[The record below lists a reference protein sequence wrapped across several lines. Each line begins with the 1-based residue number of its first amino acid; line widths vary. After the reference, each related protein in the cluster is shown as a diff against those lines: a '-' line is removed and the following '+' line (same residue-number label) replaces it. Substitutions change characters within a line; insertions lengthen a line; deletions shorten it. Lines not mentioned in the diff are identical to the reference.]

1 MKIDPFAVEI
11 WMNAHETGCA
21 FNLAETCVD
30 SLTVAELLEISGGG
44 KSELDALLEMRLSYG
59 AIEGS
64 DRLRAAI
71 AALYDRQKPQN
82 IIVTHGAA
90 GANALVHQ
98 ALIEPG
104 DRVVSVV
111 PTYQQHV
118 SIPESMGAKTARL
131 ELRWEDDFRLDMDEL
146 ARLAVDGTK
155 LIVLTNPNNPTGVL
169 IDRAGLEEI
178 VGIARGC
185 GAWVL
190 CDEVYRGT
198 DQSGP
203 GATVSIADL
212 YEKGISTGSMS
223 KAFSLAGLR
232 LGWIC
237 APKEIIEAVSIH
249 RDYNTISVGM
259 IDDHFAALALENADA
274 VLARS
279 RRITRTN
286 LGILSEWVE
295 RETLIDWVKPQSGT
309 VAMLRYRLPM
319 SSEEFCL
326 ALLTETGVMLTP
338 GSAFGMEGFLRIGYA
353 NEEAVLREGLRLMSG
368 FLAQRARS
376 AA

>member
-11 WMNAHETGCA
+11 WMNEHETKCA

-30 SLTVAELLEISGGG
+30 SLTVAELLEIAGRSANDLGDL
-44 KSELDALLEMRLSYG
+44 LDMRLSYG

-64 DRLRAAI
+64 ARLRAAI
-71 AALYDRQKPQN
+71 AGLYKQQQAEN
-82 IIVTHGAA
+82 VVVTHGAA

-104 DRVVSVV
+104 DHVISVV

-118 SIPESMGAKTARL
+118 SIPESLGATVERL
-131 ELRWEDDFRLDMDEL
+131 ELRWEDDYRINLEEL
-146 ARLAVDGTK
+146 RRQAKGGVK

-169 IDRAGLEEI
+169 IARAELEEI
-178 VGIARGC
+178 VEIARGC
-185 GAWVL
+185 DAWL
-190 CDEVYRGT
+190 FADEVYRGT
-198 DQSGP
+198 DQEGD
-203 GATVSIADL
+203 GATVSVADL

-237 APKEIIEAVSIH
+237 APKQIIEAVSIH

-274 VLARS
+274 VLTRS
-279 RRITRTN
+279 KRITRTN
-286 LGILSEWVE
+286 LGILAEWVE
-295 RETLIDWVKPQSGT
+295 REPLIDWVKPQSGT
-309 VAMLRYRLPM
+309 IAMLRYQLPM

-326 ALLTETGVMLTP
+326 ALLAETGVMLTP

-353 NEEAVLREGLRLMSG
+353 NEEAILSEGLRLMSG
-368 FLAQRARS
+368 FLAKRART